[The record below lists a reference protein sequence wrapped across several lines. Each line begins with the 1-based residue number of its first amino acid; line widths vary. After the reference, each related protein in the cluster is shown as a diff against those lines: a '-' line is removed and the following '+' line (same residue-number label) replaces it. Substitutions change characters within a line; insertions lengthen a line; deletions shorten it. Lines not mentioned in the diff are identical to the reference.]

1 VQPGTGM
8 TRKIVDVF
16 VRDKLVA
23 SYPVVLTLDRRVMDE
38 DFVDRVKEQMRGGSQ
53 CADDVACARYVV
65 RSVLDRD

>member
-1 VQPGTGM
+1 M

-38 DFVDRVKEQMRGGSQ
+38 DFVERVKDHMLGGSQ
-53 CADDVACARYVV
+53 RADDVACARYVV
-65 RSVLDRD
+65 RSALDRD